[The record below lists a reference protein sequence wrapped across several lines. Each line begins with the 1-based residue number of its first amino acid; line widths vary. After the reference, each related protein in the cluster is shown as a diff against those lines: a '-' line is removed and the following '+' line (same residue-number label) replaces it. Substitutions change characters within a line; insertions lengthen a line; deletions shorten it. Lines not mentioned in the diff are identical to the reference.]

1 MQDQGT
7 NGDLKSG
14 DGIFSAIVP
23 AQDNETVI
31 EFYIKSTAGDSVRRW
46 PNIGESG
53 EGPNALF
60 QFDDENFSGSQPVYR
75 LVMTASEDRDFR
87 FRNFNSSS
95 DAQKNATLIV
105 RQGKDYDIRY
115 QCGVRVR
122 GAGSRTRN
130 PRNNRL
136 NIPRDN
142 PLNGTTKINLNSQFI
157 YLQLLGSRLASLSG
171 IEAASARPLQL
182 RYNGVNRANDN
193 DNERRYGSYLHVEA
207 IDGQW
212 ADDHYPNDS
221 GGNIYSKARP
231 DVKWSIRSTEA
242 LGPDSNRYRSDGWSK
257 GSNESLDD
265 WSDLHRFMRVMNNT
279 SSDEY
284 FQGVSEVVDVEQ
296 WARWFAFMTIVLS
309 RETNLSNGTD
319 DDYKLYSG
327 LEDKRFKLIPHDFD
341 TIFGLGDTDTDP
353 DDSIFPAI
361 TNFGGQTMPQLNEF
375 FNEPKVL
382 RLYYENLEDLLNTVF
397 SKDKFDSLVE
407 NYLNWLPEDSDVLS
421 DVISFMDDR
430 RAYILSQISGEF
442 TAQSSLSSSNS
453 FARTTDQGL
462 TGLEGTFDAK
472 LTTEIR
478 VNGLSVPLN
487 RRDGTWDGDLAESQV
502 VFSAGSEWKYLD
514 DGSDQGIEWRHSDFD
529 DSSWKEARTKTG

>member
-1 MQDQGT
+1 
-7 NGDLKSG
+7 
-14 DGIFSAIVP
+14 
-23 AQDNETVI
+23 
-31 EFYIKSTAGDSVRRW
+31 
-46 PNIGESG
+46 
-53 EGPNALF
+53 
-60 QFDDENFSGSQPVYR
+60 
-75 LVMTASEDRDFR
+75 
-87 FRNFNSSS
+87 
-95 DAQKNATLIV
+95 
-105 RQGKDYDIRY
+105 
-115 QCGVRVR
+115 
-122 GAGSRTRN
+122 
-130 PRNNRL
+130 
-136 NIPRDN
+136 
-142 PLNGTTKINLNSQFI
+142 
-157 YLQLLGSRLASLSG
+157 LSG
-171 IEAASARPLQL
+171 IEAASARPVQL

-212 ADDHYPNDS
+212 ADDHYPNDP

-242 LGPDSNRYRSDGWSK
+242 MGPDSDRYRSDGWSK

-296 WARWFAFMTIVLS
+296 WTRWFAFMTIVLS

-382 RLYYENLEDLLNTVF
+382 RLYYKNLEALLSTVF

-407 NYLNWLPEDSDVLS
+407 NSLNWLPEDSDVLS

-430 RAYILSQISGEF
+430 RVYILSQISGGF

-478 VNGLSVPLN
+478 VNGMSVPLN
-487 RRDGTWDGDLAESQV
+487 RRDGTWDGDLAETEV

-514 DGSDQGIEWRHSDFD
+514 DGSDQGIEWRHSEPAEKTTSVSAKSPSHVPSLLLSGTDIPLTLISVVSFASKVPSKPVKPWSVVLAKLLEL
-529 DSSWKEARTKTG
+529 DSELCAVNPPDIWERMYTLRSSIKLIISLKTSLSSGSQFKEFSTRLSNLSLEKTVLKRASRFL